1 LQQKVIKILL
11 VEDNEPDIIL
21 TQKMLSDYS
30 RRLRFSVDSA
40 TTLTQAIEL
49 LSDDEKKYD
58 TVLLDMGLPDSSGLG
73 TIQGISQAN
82 PYVPIV
88 VLTGLSDEETGL
100 ATLQNGAS
108 DYLVKD
114 KLTPDI
120 LVRTV
125 LFSIERKQSEEERE
139 KMLFFQ
145 LGLNSLQQALLKN
158 SPLEERLKGV
168 TEDIVKYFGADFCRI
183 WLIKQAD
190 RCPNCIHAKGECE
203 LKCAG
208 REKCLHLVAS
218 SGQYNNTDSVFRSR
232 IPLGVCK
239 IGRMAV
245 SNEHKFTV
253 KDIEND
259 PEIDQQWAKEQG
271 LKSFIGYQLRLEG
284 GEVAGVLALFSQH
297 YIEPCEEAML
307 DVISRNI
314 AMAVHQSLM
323 SRQIKESEERYRELF
338 EGSDDALM
346 TIEPPTWHFTSCNR
360 ATLKMFGVESV
371 EQFTKLTLW
380 DLSPEHQP
388 DGTFSS
394 VTAQSMIEKAMK
406 EGSAYFEWLHKRLDG
421 QELYT
426 VILLTRIEKG
436 GVRFIHATIKI
447 GRASCRERV

>member
-1 LQQKVIKILL
+1 MQQKLIKILL

-30 RRLRFSVDSA
+30 QRIRFSVDSA
-40 TTLTQAIEL
+40 TTLTKAIEL
-49 LSDDEKKYD
+49 LSADEKKYD

-158 SPLEERLKGV
+158 NPLEERLKGV

-190 RCPNCIHAKGECE
+190 RCPNCIHAREDCE
-203 LKCAG
+203 FKCG
-208 REKCLHLVAS
+208 SRDKCLHLVAS
-218 SGQYNNTDSVFRSR
+218 SGQYSNTDGVLRSR
-232 IPLGVCK
+232 IPLGVGK
-239 IGRMAV
+239 IGRLAAGDQ
-245 SNEHKFTV
+245 HKINIR
-253 KDIEND
+253 DIEND
-259 PEIDQQWAKEQG
+259 SEIDRQWAKQQG

-297 YIEPCEEAML
+297 YIDPCEEAML
-307 DVISRNI
+307 DVICSNI

-323 SRQIKESEERYRELF
+323 SK
-338 EGSDDALM
+338 
-346 TIEPPTWHFTSCNR
+346 
-360 ATLKMFGVESV
+360 
-371 EQFTKLTLW
+371 
-380 DLSPEHQP
+380 
-388 DGTFSS
+388 
-394 VTAQSMIEKAMK
+394 
-406 EGSAYFEWLHKRLDG
+406 
-421 QELYT
+421 
-426 VILLTRIEKG
+426 
-436 GVRFIHATIKI
+436 
-447 GRASCRERV
+447 